1 MINDSLAKYV
11 QKFGYTFCGLNC
23 SSFGFVVVVLFLFI
37 VRAAQAV
44 HGLFG
49 RALLDL

>member
-11 QKFGYTFCGLNC
+11 QKFGYAFCVLNC

-37 VRAAQAV
+37 VRAVEGGWA
-44 HGLFG
+44 FW
-49 RALLDL
+49 